1 MLIPNGYGEG
11 YKPILKELSKIFEDI
26 YKRPHIWRKFQP
38 YSNEYT
44 WAINEITK
52 ILGDVKGKELM
63 EGGGG
68 QGGTLYYF
76 GNKGAKVTNLSHG
89 GAAPGKNVAHIQ
101 GDMAIKNLGSN
112 KFDSV
117 LCLSSIEHN
126 PWEKIKKIFL
136 NLVDMAKPGAP
147 LVFTVPVGKIRKWY
161 PINTFKGV
169 GIKFPSLYL
178 FNPEAVKELD
188 SLTDKV
194 ELITKIPA
202 NYNQL
207 YNNMMKQLNSTPNT
221 INYGYLSGGFTF
233 MKK

>member
-1 MLIPNGYGEG
+1 V
-11 YKPILKELSKIFEDI
+11 PILKELSVIFKGI
-26 YKRPHIWRKFQP
+26 YKRPHKFRKFQP

-44 WAINEITK
+44 WAINELTR
-52 ILGDVKGKELM
+52 ILGDVKEKEMM

-76 GNKGAKVTNLSHG
+76 GNKNANVTNLSHG
-89 GAAPGKNVAHIQ
+89 GAAPGKNVKHIA
-101 GDMAIKNLGSN
+101 GDMAVRNLGSN

-126 PWEKIKKIFL
+126 PWAKIKKIFL

-147 LVFTVPVGKIRKWY
+147 LVFTVPAGKIRKWY
-161 PINTFKGV
+161 PDNTFNGV

-178 FNPEAVKELD
+178 FNQEAVEELN
-188 SLTDKV
+188 SLTNRV
-194 ELITKIPA
+194 ELITKMPK

-207 YNNMMKQLNSTPNT
+207 YNIMMKELRTTPNAV
-221 INYGYLSGGFTF
+221 NHGYLSGGFTF
-233 MKK
+233 MKKK